1 VPLIYPCHFESGFI
15 NWPEKSSK
23 KPNAIIASARTK
35 ELMVATG
42 YYVLT
47 KRFSSK
53 EERRRVVAAV
63 YDPSKFEAPLVGFEN
78 HLNYFHE
85 RGKGLSPNLAK
96 GLALYLNSSLFDRYF
111 RLFSGHTQVNATDLR
126 KMHYP
131 SREQLLRLGSQVEDR
146 MPDQET
152 IDATLKGECHIDG

>member
-1 VPLIYPCHFESGFI
+1 
-15 NWPEKSSK
+15 
-23 KPNAIIASARTK
+23 
-35 ELMVATG
+35 MVEPG

-63 YDPSKFEAPLVGFEN
+63 YDPNKIKATLIGFEN
-78 HLNYFHE
+78 HLNYFHG

-96 GLALYLNSSLFDRYF
+96 GLALYLNSSLFDQYF

-126 KMHYP
+126 KMRYP
-131 SREQLLRLGSQVEDR
+131 SRDQLLRLGSHIQRR
-146 MPDQET
+146 MPDQEMLDV
-152 IDATLKGECHIDG
+152 ILEKECQCNA